1 MKASGSRRV
10 EALRA
15 LVEAFGGNPPDWL
28 LPEYNE
34 ACEALNTPEPLYDTA
49 PELCAALSVMVGMTD
64 MIGRSRFR
72 YAAEYDRFACATVRA
87 RAAIAK
93 AGGAPIADPR
103 PPTEA
108 AVPAFTDADLFNCW
122 TGGIEPSTEERA
134 RWRGLEVHG
143 VRDVSEPGED
153 GTQWDACDD
162 ADAEMWSVY
171 GLLKEGGCECITDG
185 PAGDRV
191 RTMQIADHL
200 ARRWGLKVEIG

>member
-1 MKASGSRRV
+1 MS
-10 EALRA
+10 
-15 LVEAFGGNPPDWL
+15 D
-28 LPEYNE
+28 
-34 ACEALNTPEPLYDTA
+34 
-49 PELCAALSVMVGMTD
+49 
-64 MIGRSRFR
+64 
-72 YAAEYDRFACATVRA
+72 A
-87 RAAIAK
+87 R
-93 AGGAPIADPR
+93 
-103 PPTEA
+103 T
-108 AVPAFTDADLFNCW
+108 FTDADLFNCW
-122 TGGIEPSTEERA
+122 TGGAEPSGEERA

-185 PAGDRV
+185 PAGDRA